1 MIRLITL
8 LAAAALT
15 TAAPAQDEAPATALQ
30 DFDGRPRSLQEF
42 TGQGKWTVVMIWAHD
57 CHVCNEEVE
66 SYEDF
71 HRRHRDTDAT
81 VLGISMDGQEK
92 KKQARDFIRRHGLTF
107 PNLIGELEAV
117 ADLFTELTGVQWV
130 GTPTYLIYNP
140 AGQLVAQQI
149 GGVPAR
155 MVEDFIREQSAG
167 G

>member
-1 MIRLITL
+1 MIRMLAF
-8 LAAAALT
+8 AAATLFAA
-15 TAAPAQDEAPATALQ
+15 AAPAQDETPATVLQ

-71 HRRHRDTDAT
+71 HRRHQGTDAT
-81 VLGISMDGQEK
+81 VLGISMDGQER
-92 KKQARDFIRRHGLTF
+92 KKQARAFIRRHRLTF
-107 PNLIGELEAV
+107 PNLIGEPEAV
-117 ADLFTELTGVQWV
+117 AGLFTELTGVQWV
-130 GTPTYLIYNP
+130 GTPTFLIYSP

-149 GGVPAR
+149 GAVPVQ
-155 MVEDFIREQSAG
+155 MVEEFIREQSAG